1 MAEFFK
7 FGESIQERL
16 NIDKLAWI
24 GYDTIDSSSVLGMS
38 GGEVSLGPI
47 WWEGVLFSKGVDFGG
62 SEPCK
67 YELKLI

>member
-47 WWEGVLFSKGVDFGG
+47 
-62 SEPCK
+62 
-67 YELKLI
+67 